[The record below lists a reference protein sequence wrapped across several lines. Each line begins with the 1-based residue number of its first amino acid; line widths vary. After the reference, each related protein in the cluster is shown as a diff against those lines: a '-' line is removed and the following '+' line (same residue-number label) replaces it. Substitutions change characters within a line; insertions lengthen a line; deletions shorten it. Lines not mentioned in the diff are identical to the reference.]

1 MAEPAFGAYP
11 FTHRGRVRDHNEDSA
26 GVQPV
31 PHGGVPWYLM
41 IVADGMG
48 GGAKGEVASRIAVNA
63 VTEYVTSAA
72 WNDPAVA
79 LMTGAHLAN
88 DAVYRRGSGDGAATR
103 SMMGT
108 TLVAALVN
116 TLTREATVLN
126 VGDSR
131 AYVLGPGGLRQV
143 TEDHSIVAERV
154 AAGDLTREEA
164 RIAAGRNVITRAIG
178 TDPEVRPDT
187 YGPSQLAPGERL
199 LLCSDGLHGMI
210 DDDAI
215 EAIAAGRGMQD
226 AAVRLARAA
235 YDAGGND
242 NITVVLGGTLAPG
255 ERLDAPVAP
264 FEMDDATTILDG
276 HIPVRRRRGRLAAFP
291 PALLAAGAAVA
302 AVGIM
307 AAGVFVV
314 SRVLA
319 GGDGTG
325 HATPVSPTVPAATM
339 EPAAA
344 TTTSTALPSPA
355 VVGPAIPEGCTGE
368 IKIPNS
374 DTFSAIVERCIPA
387 VTHPGATLSADAKS
401 KFTAALCTQ
410 LKQANPQGISGASCE
425 ALQTGTLQMPDG
437 TWYADHGA
445 ASVPTATPTPVTPT
459 PTPVPPAATPIPPT
473 ATPVPPTAT
482 PPPVPPTPTP
492 VPPAATPIPPTAT
505 PVPPT
510 ATPATTHSHTP
521 TATPTLE
528 GVGSDSRRGRRRS

>member
-1 MAEPAFGAYP
+1 MAEPTFAAYP

-63 VTEYVTSAA
+63 VTEYVTSGA
-72 WNDPAVA
+72 WDDPAVA

-131 AYVLGPGGLRQV
+131 AYVLGPAGLRQV
-143 TEDHSIVAERV
+143 TEDHSLVAERV
-154 AAGDLTREEA
+154 AVGDLTREEA
-164 RIAAGRNVITRAIG
+164 RVAAGRNVITRAIG
-178 TDPEVRPDT
+178 TDAEVRPDT

-210 DDDAI
+210 DDVAI

-242 NITVVLGGTLAPG
+242 NITVVLGGLVAPG

-264 FEMDDATTILDG
+264 FEIDDAPTILDG
-276 HIPVRRRRGRLAAFP
+276 HVPVRRRGRRLGALP

-302 AVGIM
+302 AVGVM
-307 AAGVFVV
+307 AVGVFVV

-319 GGDGTG
+319 GGDGEEEAGSDTAGPAPTQPATASPRPSPSPEPTASKVVIPGGCTG
-325 HATPVSPTVPAATM
+325 QLSILNGDTFNGSIVGRCLPAVTDANVPLGDDARQAFVTAFCAELNRLNAASLGGQCETLAVGSIHMPDDAWYAAQRADAKPMPTATSTPVPPTATPVPPTARRVP
-339 EPAAA
+339 P
-344 TTTSTALPSPA
+344 TA
-355 VVGPAIPEGCTGE
+355 
-368 IKIPNS
+368 
-374 DTFSAIVERCIPA
+374 
-387 VTHPGATLSADAKS
+387 
-401 KFTAALCTQ
+401 
-410 LKQANPQGISGASCE
+410 
-425 ALQTGTLQMPDG
+425 
-437 TWYADHGA
+437 
-445 ASVPTATPTPVTPT
+445 TATPTPPTATPVTAT
-459 PTPVPPAATPIPPT
+459 ATPVPPTTTPVPPT

-482 PPPVPPTPTP
+482 FTPSPSNSGTTQPSKTP
-492 VPPAATPIPPTAT
+492 
-505 PVPPT
+505 
-510 ATPATTHSHTP
+510 S
-521 TATPTLE
+521 
-528 GVGSDSRRGRRRS
+528 